1 MRGCGGDRSLDSNP
15 RRPRT
20 PWAKATTRRR
30 GGIRHPSD
38 QLRILRAEPSGWKL
52 GSYDETPTDHCVR
65 RRGRDSD
72 MSQGRRGDARA
83 KPDLPPLLER
93 TRVQEPE
100 QLRIVAPAPERCSR
114 EAADWAAAGRH
125 DPGGGL
131 RQFHA
136 FEQIAL
142 ARGGVE
148 SSRVKGA
155 DARDREQIG
164 MISIDRAIGGRD
176 QRRDRAN
183 AEENGERRAGRAVRC
198 VLKRGGKRRTIGKT
212 RKSRR
217 LLAAATRTP
226 RTATASSSS
235 GTRTEG
241 KAASAVE
248 DPNAAETVAMA
259 FSIACDFRLVDMAFS
274 AFWT

>member
-1 MRGCGGDRSLDSNP
+1 
-15 RRPRT
+15 
-20 PWAKATTRRR
+20 
-30 GGIRHPSD
+30 
-38 QLRILRAEPSGWKL
+38 
-52 GSYDETPTDHCVR
+52 
-65 RRGRDSD
+65 

-176 QRRDRAN
+176 QRRDLCPQTRRKTAN
-183 AEENGERRAGRAVRC
+183 DRQDAQ
-198 VLKRGGKRRTIGKT
+198 I
-212 RKSRR
+212 RR